1 MEGPAGDRLKEAQ
14 KLAGVM
20 QEHLAEAG
28 GIKAAY
34 ERFASDFQYGRY
46 GEEIEKASLCAE
58 RLTEKLRRLTMESIL
73 EPGRQ
78 REYQERVIR
87 SHWITV
93 GYGNGILKVE
103 LPFLL
108 PHRKSKYTDYIYQP
122 LFLAMEKW
130 CGEREKKGLEVPAF
144 REAVVCFCHV
154 YDKGKPEIRVRDHDN
169 IEEKQVVDALGT
181 FFLESDG
188 GLYLDTYHTTVMGD
202 GDWTEVFLMEKGRFG
217 DWIKAFYEENGVS
230 KNRSSRRGEKS
241 TG

>member
-1 MEGPAGDRLKEAQ
+1 
-14 KLAGVM
+14 M

-46 GEEIEKASLCAE
+46 GEEVEKASLCAE
-58 RLTEKLRRLTMESIL
+58 RLTEKLRRLVMESVA
-73 EPGRQ
+73 EPERQ
-78 REYQERVIR
+78 RDYRERLIR
-87 SHWITV
+87 SHWITI
-93 GYGNGILKVE
+93 GYEKGILRAE

-130 CGEREKKGLEVPAF
+130 CGERGKEGLEVPAYK
-144 REAVVCFCHV
+144 EAVVCFCHV
-154 YDKGKPEIRVRDHDN
+154 YDKGKLEVRVRDHDN

-202 GDWTEVFLMEKGRFG
+202 GDWTEVFLMDKGLFG
-217 DWIKAFYEENGVS
+217 GWIKEFYGGNGVS
-230 KNRSSRRGEKS
+230 KNGSFRTREKS